1 MKQKVL
7 YSELTPQEFRERLA
21 AAPIAYLPLGTLE
34 WHGEHLPI
42 GADGIQSQGFFCR
55 LAGRAGGIVL
65 PMLFLGPDRAKAEGG
80 REFYGMDLCAADRE
94 GRGDTCQQLTG
105 SAYWIAEETFVSLL
119 EGILKQLR
127 RAGFKIVVG
136 HGHGPSTTFF
146 GDHAAAWEEEFGLL
160 CMHCWADKDDPIY
173 GDGDCGIQ
181 LDHAAKNETSL
192 VMALRPDL
200 VQMARL
206 PQDPEKWPLG
216 ISGTDPRTEASAE
229 VGGRAISLQLERMS
243 EVLREALARLS

>member
-7 YSELTPQEFRERLA
+7 YSELTPQEFRERLE

-34 WHGEHLPI
+34 WHGEHLPL

-55 LAGRAGGIVL
+55 LAERVGGIVL
-65 PMLFLGPDRAKAEGG
+65 PMLFLGPDRAQVESG

-94 GRGDTCQQLTG
+94 SRGNTCQQLTG
-105 SAYWIAEETFVSLL
+105 SAYWIAGETFGSLL

-127 RAGFKIVVG
+127 RAGFKVVVG

-146 GDHAAAWEEEFGLL
+146 GDHAAAWKEEFGLV
-160 CMHCWADKDDPIY
+160 CMHCWADKDDPVY

-206 PQDPEKWPLG
+206 PQDPEKWPFG

-229 VGGRAISLQLERMS
+229 VGERAISLQLERMS
-243 EVLREALARLS
+243 NVLREALAKLL